1 MFVYLRSLV
10 APAVFFTI
18 LGLQSS
24 PSVSYQ
30 QGREALDR
38 SDWQGAVELF
48 EQVPEDDAVADASI
62 YWQAYAY
69 NKLGDAD
76 RALES
81 VALLERRFPNS
92 EWRDDAQAL
101 SAEIRGAATD
111 GAENEELKLMALNAL
126 MHADDEEAIPI
137 LEEFLRGA
145 NSERLKERELFV
157 LAQSGSE
164 RGFEVVAE
172 AARSN
177 SSPNL
182 QKKAIRYLG
191 VHQTERSLDLLVEL
205 YGSITN
211 LDARR
216 SILQSF
222 MIAGQRDRLLGLARE
237 EPDEELRGRAIRL
250 LGTMDAT
257 DELWTLYGQE
267 DSEEIRKKIL
277 RAFMVADDETR
288 LLAVAQNAEESL
300 ELRKSAIRL
309 LGTQDADEE
318 LWALYQQVT
327 SEELKERVLHALFI
341 SGNSAKLLEVARDT
355 NESLEMRKRAIHNL
369 GITGEGSRPMLLEL
383 YQGETPTELKEQ
395 ILHALFVQDSAAELV
410 ELARSENDLELKK
423 KAVHWLSLMD
433 APEAKA
439 YMMEI
444 LRG

>member
-1 MFVYLRSLV
+1 MLF
-10 APAVFFTI
+10 
-18 LGLQSS
+18 LGLFLQSS
-24 PSVSYQ
+24 ASVSYQ
-30 QGREALDR
+30 EGREALDR
-38 SDWQGAVELF
+38 SDWQGAVEAF
-48 EQVPEDDAVADASI
+48 EQVSEDDAVADAAI
-62 YWQAYAY
+62 FWQAYAY
-69 NKLGDAD
+69 NKLRDAD

-101 SAEIRGAATD
+101 AAEIRGRASGED
-111 GAENEELKLMALNAL
+111 DNDELRLMALNAL

-145 NSERLKERELFV
+145 HSERLKERALFV
-157 LAQSGSE
+157 LAQSGSA

-172 AARSN
+172 AARSS

-191 VHQTERSLDLLVEL
+191 VHESERSLDLLVEL
-205 YGSITN
+205 YGSITDM
-211 LDARR
+211 DARR

-237 EPDEELRGRAIRL
+237 EPNEELRARAIRL
-250 LGTMDAT
+250 LGTMDAE
-257 DELWTLYGQE
+257 DELWTLYEQE
-267 DSEEIRKKIL
+267 TSEEIRKQIL
-277 RAFMVADDETR
+277 RAFMVAGDQER
-288 LLAVAQNAEESL
+288 LLAVAKNAAESL
-300 ELRKSAIRL
+300 ELRKSAIHL

-327 SEELKERVLHALFI
+327 SEELKERVMHALFI
-341 SGNSAKLLEVARDT
+341 SGNSEKLLLVARDKD
-355 NESLEMRKRAIHNL
+355 ESIEMRRRAIHNL
-369 GITGEGSRPMLLEL
+369 GITGEASRPMLLEL
-383 YQGETPTELKEQ
+383 YQGETAFELKEQ
-395 ILHALFVQDSAAELV
+395 ILHALFVQDSAPELV
-410 ELARSENDLELKK
+410 ELARSENDLELEK

-444 LRG
+444 LRR